1 MEQTQKILF
10 TIFALIVAA
19 ILLMCVDSIFVET
32 VETYEFTAVIT
43 HMDAVR
49 DPSSVD
55 KVSYL
60 ISWVDGDKSDVAKV
74 DAATYARYEEGDFI
88 DIGVRVTETRIFHT
102 ELTDYKIL
110 T

>member
-10 TIFALIVAA
+10 TIFALIVAV
-19 ILLMCVDSIFVET
+19 ILVMCVDSIFVET

-49 DPSSVD
+49 DYNE
-55 KVSYL
+55 VSYL